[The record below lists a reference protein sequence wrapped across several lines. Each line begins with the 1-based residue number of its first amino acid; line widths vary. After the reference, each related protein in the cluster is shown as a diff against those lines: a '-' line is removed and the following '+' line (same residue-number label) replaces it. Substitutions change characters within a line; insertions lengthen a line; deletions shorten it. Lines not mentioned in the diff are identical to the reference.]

1 MISMENI
8 TELVRQIKDKKP
20 KRILLQLPE
29 GLNKSAV
36 QIVEA
41 IEKEGIKVF
50 LSAEP
55 CYGACDLPITDIN
68 TDMIVHVGHN
78 KFYKNIKTSVPVL
91 YFPWTISVNIENVDF
106 SVIKEKRVG
115 LITTVQHLNALEH
128 VSALLKDAGKVPV
141 KGGQIL
147 GCWTENAEKIKD
159 CVDAFL
165 FIGSGSFHPLG
176 LKGKKV
182 YSLNLEKNKIEDIGT
197 KKMEK
202 KRFANIYKCK
212 DAKSFG
218 ILVSTK
224 PGQAGL
230 EKSEKIKAELEKKH
244 KKAFIVIMNEISSDK
259 LLGIGV
265 DAFINTACPRLTD
278 NCFDKPI
285 INAEDLKIVLE

>member
-1 MISMENI
+1 MDNI
-8 TELVRQIKDKKP
+8 KELVRQIKEKKP
-20 KRILLQLPE
+20 RRVLLQLPD
-29 GLNKSAV
+29 GLKKSAI
-36 QIVEA
+36 QIAVA
-41 IEKEGIKVF
+41 IEKEGIEVF
-50 LSAEP
+50 LSADP
-55 CYGACDLPITDIN
+55 CYGACDMPVAGIDI
-68 TDMIVHVGHN
+68 DLIVHVGHN

-106 SVIKEKRVG
+106 SIIKEKRVG

-147 GCWTENAEKIKD
+147 GCWTENAEKIRD
-159 CVDAFL
+159 RIDAFL

-182 YSLNLEKNKIEDIGT
+182 YSLNLEKNKIEDIDT

-230 EKSEKIKAELEKKH
+230 EKAEKIKTELEKKD